1 MPDHATPS
9 QRVVGSTPT
18 RRTIPAGHSLA
29 GQRRALSRDQT
40 TGLVNGNLERG
51 TWATGASFVDHG
63 VRIVLGGVG
72 TVRAHVPVWTVDRP
86 AVPPRHIG
94 RVTSPGDVAE
104 TELRPNGAG
113 TVPSCSR
120 VGLRRYV
127 LWVVGILPLLVGQRV
142 EARLDSA
149 LKRLAPCLRGGGST
163 RRYSVSI
170 WSASRGSQIS
180 IRNLIAER

>member
-1 MPDHATPS
+1 MPKHVTPS
-9 QRVVGSTPT
+9 QRAVGSTPT
-18 RRTIPAGHSLA
+18 PRTGSRTSQPCRLA
-29 GQRRALSRDQT
+29 EGVGSRDQT
-40 TGLVNGNLERG
+40 IGLVSGNPKRW

-63 VRIVLGGVG
+63 VRIVLGGLG

-104 TELRPNGAG
+104 TELRPNGAC
-113 TVPSCSR
+113 TVPTCSR

-127 LWVVGILPLLVGQRV
+127 LWVVSFLPLLVGQRV

-149 LKRLAPCLRGGGST
+149 
-163 RRYSVSI
+163 
-170 WSASRGSQIS
+170 
-180 IRNLIAER
+180 